1 MAEKGIYDQAAD
13 EIVRRYGLVRNEI
26 VRRNKGKVPFRM
38 EKVPDEQLIQEYADF
53 TPEKE
58 QFALEGGMPPE
69 AIEQYH
75 KNMKNLIRGKGY
87 A

>member
-1 MAEKGIYDQAAD
+1 METGIYDMAAD
-13 EIVRRYGLVRNEI
+13 EIVRRYGLVRSEI
-26 VRRNKGKVPFRM
+26 VRRNKGKIPFRM

-58 QFALEGGMPPE
+58 QFALESGMPPE
-69 AIEQYH
+69 TIQQYH
-75 KNMKNLIRGKGY
+75 LNMKNLIRRKGY